1 MRCVIDRRKAALFC
15 LVQRF
20 APARFRSRFGPPC
33 TSRPIRDSLIWRGPL
48 GFCVVQ
54 STLITETHPIAF
66 DSMHSLLLPS
76 TTPLTH
82 HNISNVTAYHNGL
95 SGYRPYLYIGGRL
108 SCTLTPRLPP
118 ACRGF
123 HHERL
128 LIGAPRLPAGS
139 RYFSPP
145 CLCRLVTAIPAWKPA
160 GKNTGRHPGRAAP
173 ASQGARPARHL
184 PTLRNATLGAAS
196 AIPLWASMPPLH
208 VIRSMPH
215 PAPMTHRCN

>member
-1 MRCVIDRRKAALFC
+1 MRCVIDLRKAALFC

-33 TSRPIRDSLIWRGPL
+33 TSRPIRNSLIWRGPL

-128 LIGAPRLPAGS
+128 LTGVVWRPAKP
-139 RYFSPP
+139 RYFPHP
-145 CLCRLVTAIPAWKPA
+145 CLCRLVSAIPARQPA
-160 GKNTGRHPGRAAP
+160 GKSPGRQPCRAAT
-173 ASQGARPARHL
+173 ARQGARPARHL
-184 PTLRNATLGAAS
+184 PTLRYATLGAAS
-196 AIPLWASMPPLH
+196 AIPREASMPP
-208 VIRSMPH
+208 
-215 PAPMTHRCN
+215 

>member
-1 MRCVIDRRKAALFC
+1 MRSVIDRRKAALFF
-15 LVQRF
+15 LVLRC
-20 APARFRSRFGPPC
+20 ASVRIRSRRGPYCIPRSLRYSLNRRGPFGLFDSLSVLITDTHPNADDSTQRLRSSPA
-33 TSRPIRDSLIWRGPL
+33 TPPIRNNPDN
-48 GFCVVQ
+48 
-54 STLITETHPIAF
+54 AK
-66 DSMHSLLLPS
+66 
-76 TTPLTH
+76 
-82 HNISNVTAYHNGL
+82 L
-95 SGYRPYLYIGGRL
+95 SGEPYRTNAISTYIRGSLY
-108 SCTLTPRLPP
+108 SASVKRLPP

-123 HHERL
+123 YRERFV
-128 LIGAPRLPAGS
+128 IGVVWRPAKP
-139 RYFSPP
+139 RYFPHP

-173 ASQGARPARHL
+173 ARQGARPARHL